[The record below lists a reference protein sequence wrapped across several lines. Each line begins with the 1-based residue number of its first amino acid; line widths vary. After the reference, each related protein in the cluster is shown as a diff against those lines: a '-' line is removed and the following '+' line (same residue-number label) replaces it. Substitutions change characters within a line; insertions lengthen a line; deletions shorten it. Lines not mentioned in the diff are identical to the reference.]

1 MLIVLLHS
9 ALRAYPQIKDWLFFL
24 SRRSFPR
31 GEVRCV
37 KKEDLRN
44 FVCLLGIGATPD
56 SHRSKSR
63 QRGGGRKPTYSN
75 RLYFSAMVYVLRT
88 GIIWNALPCK
98 KFGGM
103 SSSALHNK
111 FQQWSIAG
119 VFTKIWQRGLA
130 EYDEIQGIT
139 WTWQAADSASI
150 EALLYR
156 ESTGPNPTDREKKA
170 QNDMFSSTRVASPS
184 RYSSA
189 QPTSMTAWL
198 WSLYSRRPSFHRQQ
212 QQNATCAWMQGT
224 LVKRKSPSAMASSP
238 SYAHEERKRRRSQ
251 PIPGSRRNDGSLKGH
266 TPGSIAFES

>member
-31 GEVRCV
+31 GEVRCF

-44 FVCLLGIGATPD
+44 FVCLLGIGATSD

-103 SSSALHNK
+103 SSSSLHDK

-119 VFTKIWQRGLA
+119 VFIKTWQRGLT
-130 EYDEIQGIT
+130 EYDKLQGIA

-150 EALLYR
+150 EAPLTR
-156 ESTGPNPTDREKKA
+156 EPTGPNPTDQGKKA
-170 QNDMFSSTRVASPS
+170 LNDIFSSKKLASPS

-189 QPTSMTAWL
+189 QPTRMTT
-198 WSLYSRRPSFHRQQ
+198 SL
-212 QQNATCAWMQGT
+212 
-224 LVKRKSPSAMASSP
+224 
-238 SYAHEERKRRRSQ
+238 
-251 PIPGSRRNDGSLKGH
+251 
-266 TPGSIAFES
+266 